1 MTTNN
6 LAANKLSD
14 QLTNLIQ
21 NQYSGRLDIQGVI
34 TTWSLYFCLGRL
46 VWASGG
52 YHVNRRWYRHLSQY
66 LNQVTADDIR
76 LREGDVT
83 PYWEYLVLIVLVKR
97 QKITGE
103 QAVAVIKSAVSEVL
117 FDILQ
122 QEEKAPLAFGIDPQ
136 EVLDASLTLINP
148 EKALRETLQLWE
160 NWTKAGL
167 TNISANLAPVIKQA
181 EELKELASPKVYET
195 LMKVVNGKRTL
206 RDLSV
211 FIKQDLL
218 TVTRSLIPYI
228 RKKVIGLTEIPD
240 LPKPALTMIA
250 PPPPTGRVETTTP
263 TPPGQ
268 TAIQTTSPPRTAP
281 PRTALPLPT
290 TAPVAATPAT
300 QSSSLIRPLVA
311 YVEDSALDCQ
321 IMEGLVSKAGYG
333 FLSIKDSIQALPI
346 LLEHKP
352 DLIFL
357 DLVMPVANGYEICA
371 QIRRIS
377 SFKNIPVII
386 VTGNDGIVDRVR
398 AKLVGASDFLSK
410 PVGEQKVLTVLQRNL
425 NSISSLPSNDN
436 QTQSLGYQPS

>member
-6 LAANKLSD
+6 LATNKLSD

-21 NQYSGRLDIQGVI
+21 NQFSGRLDIQGVI

-52 YHVNRRWYRHLSQY
+52 CHVNRRWYRHLSQY
-66 LNQVTADDIR
+66 LNQVTANDIK
-76 LREGDVT
+76 LREGDIT

-103 QAVAVIKSAVSEVL
+103 QAVAVIKSAVTEVL

-122 QEEKAPLAFGIDPQ
+122 QEERAPLAFSIDQQ

-148 EKALRETLQLWE
+148 EKALRETQQLWE
-160 NWTKAGL
+160 SWAKAGL
-167 TNISANLAPVIKQA
+167 TNISPNLAPVIKQA
-181 EELKELASPKVYET
+181 EELKELASPKIYET
-195 LMKVVNGKRTL
+195 LMRVVNGKRTL
-206 RDLSV
+206 RDVAV
-211 FIKQDLL
+211 FIKQDPL
-218 TVTRSLIPYI
+218 TVMRSLIPYI
-228 RKKVIGLTEIPD
+228 RKKVIALTEISD
-240 LPKPALTMIA
+240 VAKPALLIVAT
-250 PPPPTGRVETTTP
+250 PPPVDRVETATTP
-263 TPPGQ
+263 NAPGQ
-268 TAIQTTSPPRTAP
+268 TTIQTTSPPKTAP
-281 PRTALPLPT
+281 PKSPLPKT
-290 TAPVAATPAT
+290 EPPAPTT
-300 QSSSLIRPLVA
+300 QSPSLTRPLVA
-311 YVEDSALDCQ
+311 YVEDSVLDCQ

-333 FLSIKDSIQALPI
+333 FVSIKDSIQALPT
-346 LLEHKP
+346 LLEYKP

-377 SFKNIPVII
+377 SFKTVPVII

-398 AKLVGASDFLSK
+398 AKLIGASDFLSK
-410 PVGEQKVLTVLQRNL
+410 PVGEQKVLAVLQKNL
-425 NSISSLPSNDN
+425 NSASSLSPNES

>member
-21 NQYSGRLDIQGVI
+21 NQFTGRLDIQGVI

-52 YHVNRRWYRHLSQY
+52 CHVNRRWYRHLRQY
-66 LNQVTADDIR
+66 LNEVTSDDIR
-76 LREGDVT
+76 LREGDVAQF
-83 PYWEYLVLIVLVKR
+83 WEYLVLIVLVKR

-103 QAVAVIKSAVSEVL
+103 QAVAVIKSAVLEVL

-122 QEEKAPLAFGIDPQ
+122 QEEKAPLAFNIDRQ
-136 EVLDASLTLINP
+136 QVLDASLTLINP
-148 EKALRETLQLWE
+148 EKALSEAQQMWE

-167 TNISANLAPVIKQA
+167 TNISPNLAPVIKQA
-181 EELKELASPKVYET
+181 EELRKLASPKVYGT
-195 LMKVVNGKRTL
+195 LIRVVDGKRTL

-218 TVTRSLIPYI
+218 TMTRSLIPYI
-228 RKKVIGLTEIPD
+228 RKKVVGLTEISD
-240 LPKPALTMIA
+240 LPKPNLAMTA
-250 PPPPTGRVETTTP
+250 PPAPTARVETATTP
-263 TPPGQ
+263 NFPGK

-281 PRTALPLPT
+281 PKTSPPTPT
-290 TAPVAATPAT
+290 TQPP
-300 QSSSLIRPLVA
+300 SLTRPLVA
-311 YVEDSALDCQ
+311 YVEDSVLDCQ

-333 FLSIKDSIQALPI
+333 FVSIKDSIQALPI
-346 LLEHKP
+346 LLEYKP

-410 PVGEQKVLTVLQRNL
+410 PVAEQKVLAVLQKNL
-425 NSISSLPSNDN
+425 NSASSLSPDESP
-436 QTQSLGYQPS
+436 TQSLGYQPS

>member
-6 LAANKLSD
+6 LAANKLKD

-21 NQYSGRLDIQGVI
+21 NQFSGRLDIQGVI

-52 YHVNRRWYRHLSQY
+52 CHVNRRWYRHLSQY
-66 LNQVTADDIR
+66 LNQVTTEDIR

-83 PYWEYLVLIVLVKR
+83 QYWEYLVLIVLVKR

-122 QEEKAPLAFGIDPQ
+122 QEEKAPLAFSIDSQ

-148 EKALRETLQLWE
+148 DKALKETLQLWE

-181 EELKELASPKVYET
+181 DELKQLASPKVYET

-228 RKKVIGLTEIPD
+228 RKKVIGLTEISD
-240 LPKPALTMIA
+240 LPKPVLTMIV
-250 PPPPTGRVETTTP
+250 PPPPTARVETTTP
-263 TPPGQ
+263 NLPGQ

-281 PRTALPLPT
+281 PRTAFPT
-290 TAPVAATPAT
+290 SAPVAPPKT
-300 QSSSLIRPLVA
+300 QPLSLTRPLVA
-311 YVEDSALDCQ
+311 YVEDSVLDCQ
-321 IMEGLVSKAGYG
+321 IMEGFVSKAGYG
-333 FLSIKDSIQALPI
+333 FVSIKDSIQALPI
-346 LLEHKP
+346 LLEYKP

-410 PVGEQKVLTVLQRNL
+410 PVGEQKVLAVLQRNIT
-425 NSISSLPSNDN
+425 SASSLSPNESSN
-436 QTQSLGYQPS
+436 QSLGYQPS

>member
-1 MTTNN
+1 
-6 LAANKLSD
+6 
-14 QLTNLIQ
+14 
-21 NQYSGRLDIQGVI
+21 
-34 TTWSLYFCLGRL
+34 
-46 VWASGG
+46 
-52 YHVNRRWYRHLSQY
+52 LSQY

-97 QKITGE
+97 QKISGE

-122 QEEKAPLAFGIDPQ
+122 QEEKAPLAFAIDQQ

-148 EKALRETLQLWE
+148 EKALRETQQMWE

-167 TNISANLAPVIKQA
+167 TNISPNLAPVIKQA
-181 EELKELASPKVYET
+181 EELKQLASPKVYET

-206 RDLSV
+206 RDLAV

-228 RKKVIGLTEIPD
+228 RKKVIGLTEISD
-240 LPKPALTMIA
+240 LPKPNLTMIL
-250 PPPPTGRVETTTP
+250 PLPPTAKVETVISP
-263 TPPGQ
+263 NSPGQ

-281 PRTALPLPT
+281 PKTAPPKTAPPIPT
-290 TAPVAATPAT
+290 TKPPSNT
-300 QSSSLIRPLVA
+300 RPLIA
-311 YVEDSALDCQ
+311 YVEDSLLDCQ
-321 IMEGLVSKAGYG
+321 IMEGIVSKAGYS
-333 FLSIKDSIQALPI
+333 FLSIKDSMQALPM
-346 LLEHKP
+346 LLQYKP
-352 DLIFL
+352 DLVFL

-386 VTGNDGIVDRVR
+386 LTGNDGIVDRVR

-410 PVGEQKVLTVLQRNL
+410 PVGEQKVLAALRKNL
-425 NSISSLPSNDN
+425 DLSSSLSPSEDQNK
-436 QTQSLGYQPS
+436 SLGYQPS

>member
-6 LAANKLSD
+6 VAANKLSD

-21 NQYSGRLDIQGVI
+21 NQFSGRLDIQGVI

-52 YHVNRRWYRHLSQY
+52 CHVNRRWYRHLSQY
-66 LNQVTADDIR
+66 LNQVTADDMR
-76 LREGDVT
+76 LREGDAIQ
-83 PYWEYLVLIVLVKR
+83 YWEYLVLIVLVKR

-122 QEEKAPLAFGIDPQ
+122 QEERARLAFRVDQQ

-148 EKALRETLQLWE
+148 EKALSETLQLWE
-160 NWTKAGL
+160 NWTKGGL
-167 TNISANLAPVIKQA
+167 TNISPNLAPVIKQA
-181 EELKELASPKVYET
+181 EELKQLASPKVYET
-195 LMKVVNGKRTL
+195 LIKVVDGKRTL
-206 RDLSV
+206 RDVAV
-211 FIKQDLL
+211 FIKQDLM

-228 RKKVIGLTEIPD
+228 RKKVVGLTEIPD
-240 LPKPALTMIA
+240 LPKPTLTMIA
-250 PPPPTGRVETTTP
+250 PPPPTSRIVEPVP
-263 TPPGQ
+263 TSNLTGQ
-268 TAIQTTSPPRTAP
+268 TAIQPTSPPRTTPPRTAP
-281 PRTALPLPT
+281 PAPT
-290 TAPVAATPAT
+290 TQPP
-300 QSSSLIRPLVA
+300 SLTRPLVA

-321 IMEGLVSKAGYG
+321 IMEGIVRKAGYG
-333 FLSIKDSIQALPI
+333 FVSIKDSIQALPM
-346 LLEHKP
+346 LLEYKP

-377 SFKNIPVII
+377 TFKNIPVII

-410 PVGEQKVLTVLQRNL
+410 PVGEQKVVAVLQKNL
-425 NSISSLPSNDN
+425 NSASSLSPNES

>member
-6 LAANKLSD
+6 VAINKLSD

-21 NQYSGRLDIQGVI
+21 NQFSGRLDIQGVI

-52 YHVNRRWYRHLSQY
+52 CHVNRRWYRHLSQY
-66 LNQVTADDIR
+66 LNQVTADDMR
-76 LREGDVT
+76 LREGDAIQ
-83 PYWEYLVLIVLVKR
+83 YWEYLVLIVLVKR

-122 QEEKAPLAFGIDPQ
+122 QEERARLAFSVDQQ

-148 EKALRETLQLWE
+148 EKALNETLELWE

-167 TNISANLAPVIKQA
+167 TNISPNLAPVIKQA
-181 EELKELASPKVYET
+181 EELQQLASPKVYET
-195 LMKVVNGKRTL
+195 LMKIANGKRTV
-206 RDLSV
+206 RDVAV
-211 FIKQDLL
+211 FIKQDTL
-218 TVTRSLIPYI
+218 TVMRSLIPYI

-240 LPKPALTMIA
+240 LAKPILSMTT
-250 PPPPTGRVETTTP
+250 PPPLTARVETVTSP
-263 TPPGQ
+263 NLPGQ

-281 PRTALPLPT
+281 PRTGPPRTSPPAPT
-290 TAPVAATPAT
+290 TQPP
-300 QSSSLIRPLVA
+300 SLNRPLVA
-311 YVEDSALDCQ
+311 YVEDSEIDCQ
-321 IMEGLVSKAGYG
+321 IMQGLVSKGGYG
-333 FLSIKDSIQALPI
+333 FVSIKDSIQALPI

-377 SFKNIPVII
+377 SFKNTPVII

-410 PVGEQKVLTVLQRNL
+410 PVGEQKVLAVLQKNL
-425 NSISSLPSNDN
+425 NSASSLSPNES

>member
-1 MTTNN
+1 MSTNN

-21 NQYSGRLDIQGVI
+21 NQFTGRLDIQGVI

-52 YHVNRRWYRHLSQY
+52 CHVNRRWYRHLRQY
-66 LNQVTADDIR
+66 LNQVTSDDIR
-76 LREGDVT
+76 LREGDVAQF
-83 PYWEYLVLIVLVKR
+83 WEYLVLIVLVKR

-103 QAVAVIKSAVSEVL
+103 QAVAVIKSAVLEVL

-122 QEEKAPLAFGIDPQ
+122 QEEKAPLAFSIDQ
-136 EVLDASLTLINP
+136 QQVLDASLTLINP
-148 EKALRETLQLWE
+148 EKALSEAQQMWE
-160 NWTKAGL
+160 NWTKSGL
-167 TNISANLAPVIKQA
+167 TNISPNLAPVIKQA

-195 LMKVVNGKRTL
+195 LIRVVDGKRTL

-211 FIKQDLL
+211 FIKQDLM

-228 RKKVIGLTEIPD
+228 RKKVVGLTEISD
-240 LPKPALTMIA
+240 LPKPNLAMSA
-250 PPPPTGRVETTTP
+250 PPPPTARVETVTTP
-263 TPPGQ
+263 SSPGQ
-268 TAIQTTSPPRTAP
+268 TAIQTTSPPRTA
-281 PRTALPLPT
+281 LPKSTQPAPT
-290 TAPVAATPAT
+290 TKPA
-300 QSSSLIRPLVA
+300 SLTRPLVA
-311 YVEDSALDCQ
+311 YVEDSVLDCQ

-333 FLSIKDSIQALPI
+333 FVSIKDSIQALPN
-346 LLEHKP
+346 LLEYKP

-377 SFKNIPVII
+377 SFKNTPVII

-410 PVGEQKVLTVLQRNL
+410 PVAEQKVLAVLQKNL
-425 NSISSLPSNDN
+425 NYATSLSANES

>member
-1 MTTNN
+1 MITNN

-21 NQYSGRLDIQGVI
+21 NQFTGRLDIQGVI

-52 YHVNRRWYRHLSQY
+52 CHLNRRWYRHLRQY
-66 LNQVTADDIR
+66 LGQVTSDDIR
-76 LREGDVT
+76 LREGDVAQH
-83 PYWEYLVLIVLVKR
+83 WEYLVLIVLVKR

-122 QEEKAPLAFGIDPQ
+122 QEEKAPLAFHIDQQQP
-136 EVLDASLTLINP
+136 LDASLTLINP
-148 EKALRETLQLWE
+148 EKALSEAQQMWE

-167 TNISANLAPVIKQA
+167 ANISPNLAPVIKQA

-195 LMKVVNGKRTL
+195 LIKVVDGKRTL

-228 RKKVIGLTEIPD
+228 RKKVVSLTEIPD
-240 LPKPALTMIA
+240 LPKPNLTMVA
-250 PPPPTGRVETTTP
+250 PPPPTARVETVTTP
-263 TPPGQ
+263 NFPGQ
-268 TAIQTTSPPRTAP
+268 TAIQPTSPPKSSP
-281 PRTALPLPT
+281 PAPT
-290 TAPVAATPAT
+290 TQHP
-300 QSSSLIRPLVA
+300 SLTRPLVA
-311 YVEDSALDCQ
+311 YVEDSVLDCQ

-333 FLSIKDSIQALPI
+333 FVSIKDSIQALPI
-346 LLEHKP
+346 LLERKP

-410 PVGEQKVLTVLQRNL
+410 PVGEQKVLAVLQKNL
-425 NSISSLPSNDN
+425 NTATSLSPNES
-436 QTQSLGYQPS
+436 QTQTFGYQPS

>member
-6 LAANKLSD
+6 LTANKLSERF
-14 QLTNLIQ
+14 TNLIQ
-21 NQYSGRLDIQGVI
+21 NQFSGRLDIQGVI

-52 YHVNRRWYRHLSQY
+52 FHLNRRWYRHLRQY
-66 LNQVTADDIR
+66 LNQVTPDDMR
-76 LREGDVT
+76 LREGDSVQ
-83 PYWEYLVLIVLVKR
+83 YWEYLVLIVLVKR

-103 QAVAVIKSAVSEVL
+103 QAVAVIKSAVLEVL

-122 QEEKAPLAFGIDPQ
+122 QEEKAPLAFNIDRQ
-136 EVLDASLTLINP
+136 QVLDASLTLINP
-148 EKALRETLQLWE
+148 EKALKEAQQMWE
-160 NWTKAGL
+160 DWTKAGL
-167 TNISANLAPVIKQA
+167 TNISPNLAPVIKQA

-195 LMKVVNGKRTL
+195 LIKVVDGKRTL
-206 RDLSV
+206 RDVAV
-211 FIKQDLL
+211 FIKQDFL

-228 RKKVIGLTEIPD
+228 RKKVVGLTEIPD
-240 LPKPALTMIA
+240 LPKPTLTMIA
-250 PPPPTGRVETTTP
+250 PPPPPPASRIVEPVPTTNL
-263 TPPGQ
+263 PGQ
-268 TAIQTTSPPRTAP
+268 TAIQPTSPPRTAP
-281 PRTALPLPT
+281 PKTAPPKTAPPAPT
-290 TAPVAATPAT
+290 TQPP
-300 QSSSLIRPLVA
+300 SLNRPLVA

-333 FLSIKDSIQALPI
+333 FVSIKDSIQALPI

-377 SFKNIPVII
+377 SFKNTPVII

-410 PVGEQKVLTVLQRNL
+410 PVGEQKVLAVLQKNL
-425 NSISSLPSNDN
+425 NSASSVSPNES
-436 QTQSLGYQPS
+436 QTQTLGYQPS